1 MYMRVNVKLY
11 TYNPF
16 KFFSKCYLEI
26 LSNAIVFQFQSNT
39 FTINYSNIMFYNDY
53 DKYIIIKIKNTEKQS
68 VLLLRIVPVTREII
82 RPMMN
87 QLNIFTNNTLK
98 YVNNPML

>member
-11 TYNPF
+11 TYSPF

-26 LSNAIVFQFQSNT
+26 LSNAIVFRFPSNT
-39 FTINYSNIMFYNDY
+39 FTINYQDILFYNDY
-53 DKYIIIKIKNTEKQS
+53 DKYIIIKIKNIEKKS
-68 VLLLRIVPVTREII
+68 ILLLRIVPVTREII
-82 RPMMN
+82 RPIIN
-87 QLNIFTNNTLK
+87 QLNVFTNNALK